1 MDPVRAA
8 QMLTGN
14 AMERLGGVSVEAT
27 IMFTDIRNFTPI
39 TEEYGAHGAVA
50 FLNEYFGLMVDCI
63 SREGGILDKFIGDA
77 IMAAFGIPVGHEDDA
92 DRAVR
97 AAIAMLREL
106 KAWNARRV
114 AEGKMPVDMGLGLN
128 TDMVVSGN
136 IGSKK
141 RMDYTIIGDGVN
153 LASRLESACKQYGT
167 HILMSE
173 FTYAKLRGT
182 YRTREVDLVVVKGKT
197 QPVSIYEILDYHNDE
212 TYPQLIDALGYFRD
226 GVTKYRQRKWTDAVK
241 QFSEVVAMNPADKA
255 AKLYL
260 ERCRHLAEHP
270 PGDDWN
276 GVWVMESK

>member
-1 MDPVRAA
+1 
-8 QMLTGN
+8 
-14 AMERLGGVSVEAT
+14 
-27 IMFTDIRNFTPI
+27 
-39 TEEYGAHGAVA
+39 VA
-50 FLNEYFGLMVDCI
+50 LLNEYFTLMVDCI
-63 SREGGILDKFIGDA
+63 QREEGMLDKFIGDA

-114 AEGKMPVDMGLGLN
+114 AEGRMPVDMGLGLN

-173 FTYAKLRGT
+173 FTYARLRGT

-260 ERCRHLAEHP
+260 ERCRHLTEHP